1 MVMEVS
7 SEGDVDL
14 LSPLSF
20 SYGPEDDDV
29 AELRAGSVKSLQDWG
44 FEEVRVFLDE
54 RPMSLHME
62 CFEIVDGRVL
72 SVLTDETLQELGVS
86 KRLHRLVLINKI
98 AKEKARS
105 QQHALLQAALVRMI
119 QTMRDSHQGNNEN
132 EDNNLAAM
140 QRRVQDLVSSLSVNE
155 LILEM
160 RTKGA
165 LGGCLCELLFYMFSL
180 IFMPKIFT
188 IDSRAMMFADEEV
201 TKLVVR
207 RLKKKPP
214 PSEHSYAN
222 SLRVLFILMRNDD
235 NRYRCSISIYSLH
248 PNLIC
253 DVHRSFA
260 VGEGAIE
267 TVIAV
272 MDNVESMGNAAK
284 IQILGLALLMS
295 FSYTAENQAT
305 IVKSNG
311 IKTILRVLSS
321 TDTCE
326 RIHEYGFRLLWLFAQ
341 DPSHHDLIIEQD
353 VVATA
358 ISGMA
363 AHRRRAGIQE
373 HGCGL
378 IRSLCFKVMT
388 CKDASIHRGLDA

>member
-1 MVMEVS
+1 MNHATGGNHPPSEHMEASARKLEADLMAMEVS
-7 SEGDVDL
+7 PEGDVDL
-14 LSPLSF
+14 LSPPAF
-20 SYGPEDDDV
+20 VYVPEDDDV

-62 CFEIVDGRVL
+62 CFDIVDGRVL

-105 QQHALLQAALVRMI
+105 QQHALLQAALARMI
-119 QTMRDSHQGNNEN
+119 QTMRDVQQGNDAKE
-132 EDNNLAAM
+132 ENNLAAL

-160 RTKGA
+160 KTKGV

-201 TKLVVR
+201 MKLVVK
-207 RLKKKPP
+207 RLKKKPS

-235 NRYRCSISIYSLH
+235 NRC
-248 PNLIC
+248 
-253 DVHRSFA
+253 
-260 VGEGAIE
+260 
-267 TVIAV
+267 
-272 MDNVESMGNAAK
+272 
-284 IQILGLALLMS
+284 ILW
-295 FSYTAENQAT
+295 
-305 IVKSNG
+305 
-311 IKTILRVLSS
+311 LSS
-321 TDTCE
+321 
-326 RIHEYGFRLLWLFAQ
+326 
-341 DPSHHDLIIEQD
+341 
-353 VVATA
+353 
-358 ISGMA
+358 
-363 AHRRRAGIQE
+363 
-373 HGCGL
+373 
-378 IRSLCFKVMT
+378 
-388 CKDASIHRGLDA
+388 

>member
-7 SEGDVDL
+7 PDGDVDL
-14 LSPLSF
+14 LSPPAF
-20 SYGPEDDDV
+20 VYVPEDDDV

-62 CFEIVDGRVL
+62 CFNIVDGRVL

-105 QQHALLQAALVRMI
+105 QQHALLQAALARMI
-119 QTMRDSHQGNNEN
+119 QTMRDAHQGNDAKE
-132 EDNNLAAM
+132 ENNLAVL

-160 RTKGA
+160 RTKGV

-201 TKLVVR
+201 MKLVVK
-207 RLKKKPP
+207 RLKKKPA

-235 NRYRCSISIYSLH
+235 NRCFLSLH
-248 PNLIC
+248 SC
-253 DVHRSFA
+253 
-260 VGEGAIE
+260 AIK
-267 TVIAV
+267 A
-272 MDNVESMGNAAK
+272 NS
-284 IQILGLALLMS
+284 
-295 FSYTAENQAT
+295 
-305 IVKSNG
+305 IVCTG
-311 IKTILRVLSS
+311 HML
-321 TDTCE
+321 
-326 RIHEYGFRLLWLFAQ
+326 
-341 DPSHHDLIIEQD
+341 
-353 VVATA
+353 
-358 ISGMA
+358 
-363 AHRRRAGIQE
+363 
-373 HGCGL
+373 
-378 IRSLCFKVMT
+378 
-388 CKDASIHRGLDA
+388 